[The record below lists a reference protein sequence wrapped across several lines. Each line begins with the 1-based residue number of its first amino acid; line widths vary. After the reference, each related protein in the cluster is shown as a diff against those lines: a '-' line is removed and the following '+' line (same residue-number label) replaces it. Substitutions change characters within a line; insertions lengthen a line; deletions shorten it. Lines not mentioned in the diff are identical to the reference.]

1 MKSLITYLC
10 CFLFVLSSLLMGA
23 SLYAI
28 NFDEEE
34 LLKKGSEPYQMEEKI
49 NSLLS
54 FVTVKEED
62 KARLDEIAST
72 VANHPKLTQA
82 LSRYRVSV
90 VSQLLNGAKVETS
103 KKFDAILLECLLPYA
118 EELVKMSNDAEQG
131 KITTIAEMEMEMRQ
145 AVNNMDFNTNMHT
158 LTINF
163 YHEMPSTMRLLLK
176 IMVLLESSGF
186 FWGML
191 ALNLL
196 SAFFI
201 LVCNI
206 QWLNGFVP
214 LAISCFI
221 SAGLLLLAAKM
232 APYAMKMLVFNNENV
247 MEAKSQAFLLFAIGD
262 GLIFLILSISKFLY
276 NRNFDRN

>member
-23 SLYAI
+23 SLYVI

-62 KARLDEIAST
+62 EARLDEIAST

-82 LSRYRVSV
+82 LSQYRASV
-90 VSQLLNGAKVETS
+90 VSQLLNGDEVEAS

-118 EELVKMSNDAEQG
+118 EELVKMSNDAGQG

-145 AVNNMDFNTNMHT
+145 AVSNMDFNT
-158 LTINF
+158 
-163 YHEMPSTMRLLLK
+163 
-176 IMVLLESSGF
+176 
-186 FWGML
+186 
-191 ALNLL
+191 
-196 SAFFI
+196 
-201 LVCNI
+201 
-206 QWLNGFVP
+206 
-214 LAISCFI
+214 
-221 SAGLLLLAAKM
+221 
-232 APYAMKMLVFNNENV
+232 
-247 MEAKSQAFLLFAIGD
+247 
-262 GLIFLILSISKFLY
+262 SISKYALSERDLLVFLLL
-276 NRNFDRN
+276 